1 MQESPQEYHLS
12 DWLPTT
18 PKEARLRQWDE
29 MDVVLFSGD
38 SYIDH
43 PSFGAAVVGRIIEKE
58 GFRIAIV
65 PQPNWKDDLRD
76 FRKFGRPRLFFAVTA
91 GSMDSMINHY
101 TANKRLRS
109 NDAYTAGNK
118 AGFRPDYPVIVYSQI
133 LKKLYSETP
142 IVIGGIEA
150 SLRRFTHFDYWQD
163 QLKPSILHESG
174 ADLLVYGMGEQ
185 PLKELLRLLDRG
197 VPFENIRN
205 IRQTA
210 ILAQDKEVERIKKKA
225 NYIELSSHRKCLD
238 DAIAFAKN
246 FKHIERESNMVKAK
260 TLLQRIGSETLVVW
274 PPFPTMTEK
283 ELDASFDLPY
293 TRQPHPRYKK
303 RGPIPAYEMIKFS
316 VNMHRGC
323 FGGCSFCTISAHQG
337 KFVASRSK
345 ASILKEVDALSKH
358 PDFRGYLSD
367 LGGPSANMYKMKG
380 MDLSICETCT
390 RPSCIFPNLCYNL
403 NTSHKDLID
412 IYNSVNNHPN
422 IKKAFIGS
430 GIRYDML
437 VDDSLSEEN
446 KKTANEYIEILAK
459 NHVSGRLK
467 VAPEH
472 SSDKVLKLMRKPSFD
487 LFYKFEKKFMEASKK
502 AGLNQQIIPYF
513 ISSHPGSSM
522 EDMADLAVKTKKM
535 GFKLEQVQDLTPTP
549 MTVAAVIYYSGVHP
563 YTLKKVFTP
572 KNKNEKLNQ
581 RKFFFWYKK
590 ENQNWIR
597 KALKDIGKQEWIEE
611 LLGK

>member
-1 MQESPQEYHLS
+1 MQKPQQEYNLS

-18 PKEARLRQWDE
+18 PKEARLREWDE
-29 MDVVLFSGD
+29 LDVVLFSGD
-38 SYIDH
+38 AYIDH
-43 PSFGAAVVGRIIEKE
+43 PSFGAAVIGRIIEHE

-76 FRKFGRPRLFFAVTA
+76 FKKFGQPKLFFAVTA

-133 LKKLYSETP
+133 LKKLYPNTP
-142 IVIGGIEA
+142 VVIGGIEA

-163 QLKPSILHESG
+163 KLKPSILHESG

-185 PLKELLRLLDRG
+185 PLAELLRLLDRG

-205 IRQTA
+205 IKQTA
-210 ILAQDKEVERIKKKA
+210 ILANDKEVERVYKKD
-225 NYIELSSHRKCLD
+225 NFIELTSHRKCLD
-238 DAIAFAKN
+238 DKIAFAKN
-246 FKHIERESNMVKAK
+246 FKHIERESNMVNAK
-260 TLLQRIGSETLVVW
+260 TLLQNIGNKTLIVW
-274 PPFPTMTEK
+274 PPFPTMSEK
-283 ELDASFDLPY
+283 EIDASFDLPY
-293 TRQPHPRYKK
+293 TRQPHPRYRK
-303 RGPIPAYEMIKFS
+303 RGSIPAYEMIKFS

-345 ASILKEVDALSKH
+345 SSILKEVDKLTKH

-380 MDLSICETCT
+380 VDLSICDTCT
-390 RPSCIFPNLCYNL
+390 RPSCIFPNICYNL
-403 NTSHKDLID
+403 NTNHKDLID
-412 IYNSVNNHPN
+412 IYNSVNTHPD

-437 VDDSLSEEN
+437 VDDSLSE
-446 KKTANEYIEILAK
+446 KDKTTADEYIEVLAK

-472 SSDKVLKLMRKPSFD
+472 TSDKVLKLMRKPSFD
-487 LFYKFEKKFMEASKK
+487 LFYKFEKKFMAATKK
-502 AGLNQQIIPYF
+502 VGLNQQVIPYF
-513 ISSHPGSSM
+513 ISSHPGSQM
-522 EDMADLAVKTKKM
+522 EDMADLALKTKNM

-563 YTLKKVFTP
+563 YTLKEIYTP

-597 KALKDIGKQEWIEE
+597 KTLKDMGKADWIKQ

>member
-1 MQESPQEYHLS
+1 MQKPQQEYNLS

-18 PKEARLRQWDE
+18 PKEARLREWDE
-29 MDVVLFSGD
+29 LDVVLFSGD
-38 SYIDH
+38 AYIDH
-43 PSFGAAVVGRIIEKE
+43 PSFGAAVIGRIIEHE

-76 FRKFGRPRLFFAVTA
+76 FKKFGQPKLFFAVTA

-133 LKKLYSETP
+133 LKKLYPNTP
-142 IVIGGIEA
+142 VVIGGIEA

-163 QLKPSILHESG
+163 KLKPSILHESG

-185 PLKELLRLLDRG
+185 PLAELLRLLDRG

-205 IRQTA
+205 IKQTA
-210 ILAQDKEVERIKKKA
+210 ILANDKEVERVYKKD
-225 NYIELSSHRKCLD
+225 NFIELTSHRKCLD
-238 DAIAFAKN
+238 DKIAFAKN
-246 FKHIERESNMVKAK
+246 FKHIERESNMVNAK
-260 TLLQRIGSETLVVW
+260 TLLQSIGNKTLIVW
-274 PPFPTMTEK
+274 PPFPTMSEK
-283 ELDASFDLPY
+283 EIDASFDLPY
-293 TRQPHPRYKK
+293 TRQPHPRYRK
-303 RGPIPAYEMIKFS
+303 RGSIPAYEMIKFS

-345 ASILKEVDALSKH
+345 SSILKEVDKLTKH

-380 MDLSICETCT
+380 VDLSICDTCT
-390 RPSCIFPNLCYNL
+390 RPSCIFPNICYNL
-403 NTSHKDLID
+403 NTNHKDLID
-412 IYNSVNNHPN
+412 IYNSVNTHPD

-437 VDDSLSEEN
+437 VDDSLSE
-446 KKTANEYIEILAK
+446 KDKTTADEYIEVLAK

-472 SSDKVLKLMRKPSFD
+472 TSDKVLKLMRKPSFD
-487 LFYKFEKKFMEASKK
+487 LFYKFEKKFMAATKK
-502 AGLNQQIIPYF
+502 VGLNQQVIPYF
-513 ISSHPGSSM
+513 ISSHPGSQM
-522 EDMADLAVKTKKM
+522 EDMADLALKTKNM

-563 YTLKKVFTP
+563 YTLKEIYTP

-597 KALKDIGKQEWIEE
+597 KTLKDMGKADWIKQ

>member
-1 MQESPQEYHLS
+1 MQNLNKPHLS

-18 PKEARLRQWDE
+18 PKEARLRDWDE
-29 MDVVLFSGD
+29 VDVVLFSGD
-38 SYIDH
+38 AYIDH
-43 PSFGAAVVGRIIEKE
+43 PSFGAAVVGRIIERE

-76 FRKFGRPRLFFAVTA
+76 FKKFGQPRLFFAVTA

-118 AGFRPDYPVIVYSQI
+118 AGFRPDYPVIVYTQI
-133 LKKLYSETP
+133 LKKLYPDTP
-142 IVIGGIEA
+142 VVIGGIEA

-163 QLKPSILHESG
+163 KLRPSILHESG

-185 PLKELLRLLDRG
+185 PLSELLRLLDRG

-205 IRQTA
+205 IKQTA
-210 ILAQDKEVERIKKKA
+210 ILASEKEVARVIKKN
-225 NYIELSSHRKCLD
+225 NYIELASHRKCLED
-238 DAIAFAKN
+238 KIAFAKN
-246 FKHIERESNMVKAK
+246 FKHIERESNMVNAK
-260 TLLQRIGSETLVVW
+260 TLLQNIGNKTLIVW

-283 ELDASFDLPY
+283 EIDASFDLPY
-293 TRQPHPRYKK
+293 TRLPHPRYKK

-345 ASILKEVDALSKH
+345 ESILKEVDALTQH
-358 PDFRGYLSD
+358 PEFKGYLSD
-367 LGGPSANMYKMKG
+367 LGGPSANMYQMKG
-380 MDLSICETCT
+380 EDLSICETCT
-390 RPSCIFPNLCYNL
+390 RPSCIFPNICYNL
-403 NTSHKDLID
+403 NTNHKGLTEVYKAVDA
-412 IYNSVNNHPN
+412 HPK

-437 VDDSLSEEN
+437 VDDSLSPEQ
-446 KKTANEYIEILAK
+446 KQAADEYIDILAK

-472 SSDKVLKLMRKPSFD
+472 TSDKVLKLMRKPSFD
-487 LFYKFEKKFMEASKK
+487 LFYTFEKKFKKASKK
-502 AGLNQQIIPYF
+502 AGLNQQVIPYF
-513 ISSHPGSSM
+513 ISSHPGSTM
-522 EDMADLAVKTKKM
+522 QDMADLAVKTKKM
-535 GFKLEQVQDLTPTP
+535 GFQLEQVQDLTPTP

-563 YTLKKVFTP
+563 YSLKEVYTP
-572 KNKNEKLNQ
+572 KNKKDKLNQ
-581 RKFFFWYKK
+581 RKFFFWYKR
-590 ENQNWIR
+590 ENQDWIH
-597 KALKDIGKQEWIEE
+597 KTLKEIGKGEWIPV